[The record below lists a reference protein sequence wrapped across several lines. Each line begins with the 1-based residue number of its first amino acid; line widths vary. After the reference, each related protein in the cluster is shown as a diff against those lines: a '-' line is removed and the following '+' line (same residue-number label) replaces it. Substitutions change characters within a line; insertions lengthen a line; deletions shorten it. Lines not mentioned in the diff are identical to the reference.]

1 MFGTVMHA
9 RQRDWK
15 QALAGIGAGAATG
28 ALLLTLLVG
37 IGAARAATAGF
48 SAGVVDG
55 TLKIQGGAASE
66 RIALRLNQAGSQLLV
81 DVGNDGSAEGAF
93 DLASFGAIAVDAG
106 NGDDVVVIDQSNGV
120 FTTIKPTRIA
130 GGNGDD
136 TLLGGSGT
144 ETFDG
149 GRGDDVA
156 DGNGG
161 ADTAFLGSGDDTFV
175 WDPGD
180 GSDRFEGG
188 SGSDTMAFNG
198 AAGNEVMAAT
208 ADGDRVRFTR
218 VQGTI
223 VMDLDDVEVIDVR
236 ALGGTDAITVGD
248 VGATDLRRVDVDLAT
263 ALGGTSS
270 DGVAD
275 TVTVT
280 GTQGIDAI
288 RASTVGAAAE
298 VTGLSAVV
306 RVLHADPDLDTLVLD
321 TLDGADVVSIDADV
335 QDVVNVTVQ

>member
-1 MFGTVMHA
+1 MIGTATRARPRGA
-9 RQRDWK
+9 RQ
-15 QALAGIGAGAATG
+15 ALIGGVLGALTG
-28 ALLLTLLVG
+28 ALMLTLLVG
-37 IGAARAATAGF
+37 GGVARGAAPQLTG
-48 SAGVVDG
+48 GVVDG
-55 TLKIQGGAASE
+55 TLVLQGGPNPE
-66 RIALRLNQAGSQLLV
+66 RIVLRLSPLDSNRLLV
-81 DVGNDGSAEGAF
+81 DDGSAEQSF
-93 DLASFGAIAVDAG
+93 DLATFAAIAVDAG